1 MLLFFQVIMYCL
13 YNGYDF
19 GNNNNA
25 NKAFLRDKLIINP
38 KKNKKMGTTIFALLA
53 FVWAFIVNK
62 GELHTFYKK
71 GTAEEGK
78 SFVALC
84 ATSSWLAYYI
94 VDEKFFT
101 AIIVGCI
108 FAFILDLIM
117 RRKISAKYRY

>member
-1 MLLFFQVIMYCL
+1 
-13 YNGYDF
+13 
-19 GNNNNA
+19 
-25 NKAFLRDKLIINP
+25 
-38 KKNKKMGTTIFALLA
+38 MGTTIFALLA

-84 ATSSWLAYYI
+84 VTSSWLAYYI

-108 FAFILDLIM
+108 RFHIGSHYEAKDICKIQILKKEKTVLGL
-117 RRKISAKYRY
+117 